1 MKQKCRSAGTATIT
15 QVAQHWNVYRETAM
29 GLLEIRGVPLIDDDG
44 PLQVEWADVWSV
56 EGAGFVAANNF
67 RAFQE
72 PLLRI
77 DRLGIAP
84 DNCRRPDTYMSRVE
98 LKPSALRARVAQ
110 IREPIIRLSDRVKR
124 VRPCDLEALLKQLR
138 T

>member
-1 MKQKCRSAGTATIT
+1 MKQTYKSAGTATIS
-15 QVAQHWNVYRETAM
+15 QVALHWNVYRETAM
-29 GLLEIRGVPLIDDDG
+29 GLLEDRGVPLIDDDG
-44 PLQVEWADVWSV
+44 PLQVQWTDVWSM
-56 EGAGFVAANNF
+56 EGAGFVARANY

-72 PLLRI
+72 PLLRVE
-77 DRLGIAP
+77 RLGIAP
-84 DNCRRPDTYMSRVE
+84 GNCRQPDSYMSRVE